1 MSKKTYRIFFRTY
14 SESYIDINA
23 EGADEALE
31 HFDMQT
37 YDETDV
43 KSVDNHINKEP
54 THVSEILF
62 NASEER
68 KAFNIFNEI
77 NKEQANYGR

>member
-1 MSKKTYRIFFRTY
+1 MKTYRIFFRTY
-14 SESYIDINA
+14 NESYIDINA
-23 EGADEALE
+23 NGVDEALE

-37 YDETDV
+37 YDE
-43 KSVDNHINKEP
+43 KSVKAVDHHINKEP

>member
-1 MSKKTYRIFFRTY
+1 MKTYRIFFRTY
-14 SESYIDINA
+14 NESYIDINA
-23 EGADEALE
+23 NGVDEALE

-37 YDETDV
+37 YDEKNV
-43 KSVDNHINKEP
+43 KAVDHHINKEP

-68 KAFNIFNEI
+68 KAFDIFNEI